1 MMLKHSSFSLL
12 LAGLYAT
19 AILSTTSFSDE
30 VKLKNGE
37 AITGTIVY
45 ESDDLVK
52 IEVAVSA
59 SIKETKLLSRADIAE
74 IIKEA
79 PDNVAFA
86 KLEKML
92 PTASLLPASAYK
104 SMITTGP
111 DSFLSAFPDS
121 AHAPK
126 VKEIKAT
133 LEEELDKVERGY
145 IKLEA
150 EWVSPQQKEEF
161 EALTASKVR
170 LLYMKRAA
178 AGGNFNSLIGAMREF
193 ERLEERYYG
202 SPAFAES
209 IELAL
214 QVIPNLGGQLQKVS
228 RDVEYRNAEFA
239 RNRETLDEVGKAQID
254 AARAREQAQIDAA
267 IEADAKNGIKWI
279 TLNGRS
285 KEAVDSYINL
295 AVTELERIKQL
306 DAALLKTQA
315 EQLVEV
321 DKMIAEGQLAAAKAK
336 LTEAAALSGKS
347 VSKSRSSKSKS
358 GPSSY
363 IAALD
368 LKLDDRLAAEAEK
381 EKAAAEAAASQS
393 LAQNLKMSGEGE
405 EDGEGAEGAGKTEG
419 EGTEED
425 GEKSE
430 KASTTNAFNA
440 LSGGNKKE
448 KEDAEDKPKSQS
460 SSSSK
465 DKEERPRPVSV
476 DVDEGGF
483 SFGMLVP
490 ILTGVLVIVV
500 VLLKV
505 LGIGGKKEV

>member
-19 AILSTTSFSDE
+19 AILSTTSFADE

-74 IIKEA
+74 INKEA

-393 LAQNLKMSGEGE
+393 LAQNLKMSGE

-419 EGTEED
+419 EGTEGD

-476 DVDEGGF
+476 DVDESGF

-500 VLLKV
+500 ILLKV

>member
-19 AILSTTSFSDE
+19 AILSTTSFADE

-393 LAQNLKMSGEGE
+393 LAQNLKMSGE

-419 EGTEED
+419 EGTEGD

>member
-19 AILSTTSFSDE
+19 AILSTTSFADE

-393 LAQNLKMSGEGE
+393 LAQNLKMSGE

-419 EGTEED
+419 EGTEGD

-500 VLLKV
+500 ILLKV

>member
-12 LAGLYAT
+12 LASLFAT
-19 AILSTTSFSDE
+19 AILSTTSFADE

-86 KLEKML
+86 KLEKMV

-193 ERLEERYYG
+193 ETLEERYYG

-209 IELAL
+209 IEVAL
-214 QVIPNLGGQLQKVS
+214 KVIPNLGGQLQKVS

-267 IEADAKNGIKWI
+267 IDADKKNGIKWI
-279 TLNGRS
+279 TLNSRS

-295 AVTELERIKQL
+295 AVTEIERIKQL

-358 GPSSY
+358 GPDSY
-363 IAALD
+363 IAALN
-368 LKLDDRLAAEAEK
+368 LKLNDRLAAEAEK

-393 LAQNLKMSGEGE
+393 LAQNLKISGEGE
-405 EDGEGAEGAGKTEG
+405 EGEEGAEGES

-425 GEKSE
+425 GKKSE
-430 KASTTNAFNA
+430 KASSTDAFNA
-440 LSGGNKKE
+440 LSGTKKEE

-460 SSSSK
+460 SSSSE

-476 DVDEGGF
+476 DDDEGGF

-505 LGIGGKKEV
+505 LGIGGKKED

>member
-19 AILSTTSFSDE
+19 AILSTTSFADE

-170 LLYMKRAA
+170 LLNMKRSA
-178 AGGNFNSLIGAMREF
+178 AGENFNSLIGAMREF

-239 RNRETLDEVGKAQID
+239 RNRETLDKVGKAQID

-267 IEADAKNGIKWI
+267 IDADKKNGIKWI

-295 AVTELERIKQL
+295 ALTELERIKQL
-306 DAALLKTQA
+306 DVALLKTQA

-336 LTEAAALSGKS
+336 LTEAAALSGKT

-393 LAQNLKMSGEGE
+393 LAQNLKMSGE

-419 EGTEED
+419 EGTEGD

-500 VLLKV
+500 ILLKV

>member
-19 AILSTTSFSDE
+19 AILSTTSFADE

-74 IIKEA
+74 INKEA

-393 LAQNLKMSGEGE
+393 LAQNLKMSGE

-419 EGTEED
+419 EGTEGD

-500 VLLKV
+500 ILLKV

>member
-19 AILSTTSFSDE
+19 AILSTTSFADE

-86 KLEKML
+86 KLEKMV

-150 EWVSPQQKEEF
+150 EWISPQQKEEF

-267 IEADAKNGIKWI
+267 IDADKKNGIKWI
-279 TLNGRS
+279 TLNSRS

-295 AVTELERIKQL
+295 ALTELERIKQL
-306 DAALLKTQA
+306 DVALLKTQA

-358 GPSSY
+358 GPGSY

-368 LKLDDRLAAEAEK
+368 LKLDDRLASEAEK

-393 LAQNLKMSGEGE
+393 LAQNLKMSGED
-405 EDGEGAEGAGKTEG
+405 DGEGAEGAGKTEG

-425 GEKSE
+425 GEESE

-440 LSGGNKKE
+440 LSGVNNKE

-465 DKEERPRPVSV
+465 DMEERPRPVSV
-476 DVDEGGF
+476 DDDEGGF

>member
-19 AILSTTSFSDE
+19 AILSTTSFADE

-393 LAQNLKMSGEGE
+393 LAQNLKMSGE

-419 EGTEED
+419 EGTEGD

-440 LSGGNKKE
+440 LSGGKE

-500 VLLKV
+500 ILLKV

>member
-19 AILSTTSFSDE
+19 AILSTTSFADE

-111 DSFLSAFPDS
+111 DSFLSTFPDS